1 MTRRGAV
8 VLGSPI
14 AHSLSPVLHQAAYD
28 ALGLTDWTYRAI
40 ECTEPELSA
49 TLTAL
54 DAEGMAGASLT
65 MPLKRAV
72 LPLLTRV
79 DRLAADVGAANTV
92 VFGGVA
98 GEWWGAN
105 TDVPGMVTALRA
117 AGVDRP
123 ASVSVLGGGATA
135 ASAIAAAADL
145 DLRQVTV
152 VARRPEAT
160 TELVDVGRRLLV
172 DVDVQPWQRVAEA
185 MSADVVVSTVP
196 AGAADGLVAAVPG
209 RPGLLF
215 DVVYAPWPTALAAS
229 WRAAGGS
236 VIGGLELLV
245 AQAAEQVHLMTGREA
260 PVEAMRAAGEAALE
274 HP

>member
-40 ECTEPELSA
+40 ECTAAELSA

-79 DRLAADVGAANTV
+79 ERLAADVAAANTV
-92 VFGGVA
+92 VFGAVA
-98 GEWWGAN
+98 GVWWGAN
-105 TDVPGMVTALRA
+105 TDVPGMVAALRA

-123 ASVSVLGGGATA
+123 GSVTVLGGGATA
-135 ASAIAAAADL
+135 ASAIAAAAAL
-145 DLRQVTV
+145 DLRRVTV
-152 VARRPEAT
+152 VARRPDAT
-160 TELVDVGRRLLV
+160 TDLVDVGRRLLV
-172 DVDVQPWQRVAEA
+172 DVDVQPWQSATDA
-185 MSADVVVSTVP
+185 MSADILVSAVP
-196 AGAADGLVAAVPG
+196 AGAADGLVKALPG

-215 DVVYAPWPTALAAS
+215 DVVYAPWPTALAAAWS
-229 WRAAGGS
+229 AAGGS

-245 AQAAEQVHLMTGREA
+245 AQAAGQVHLMTGREA

-274 HP
+274 HR